1 MSETV
6 MNLINAI
13 QAGDATSVEAS
24 FHAAMAEKIAPKL
37 DDMRQD
43 VASSMFAK
51 PEVSTETVD
60 TATNE

>member
-24 FHAAMAEKIAPKL
+24 FHAAMAERIAPKL
-37 DDMRQD
+37 DDMRQS
-43 VASSMFAK
+43 VSANMFAK
-51 PEVSTETVD
+51 PEATEESVE
-60 TATNE
+60 TNE